1 MWQRQSQRSSPARLV
16 AHRGGEALG
25 GGDLLEAAQRLVELR
40 IEMVEI
46 DVRRTRDGV
55 LVIHHDESV
64 RGAAIRDLGYDEL
77 SQAGDRIPTLAD
89 FLDVVAPH
97 MAVDIELKE
106 PGYETQVLSASLARI
121 DPGNLV
127 VTSFSDSI
135 VATVKNSA
143 PEVPVGLLVGRRE
156 LRALLRDVFPF
167 RRVQACRA
175 DFLAPHYRL
184 LATGIAHRA
193 ERRGLGLLVWTV
205 DDPRLIARYLG
216 DPRMLGVVTD
226 RLSSLEG
233 APPSSGRVLGDQ

>member
-1 MWQRQSQRSSPARLV
+1 MWQPQSQRSSRAKLV

-25 GGDLLEAAQRLVELR
+25 GGDLLEAGRRLVELG

-64 RGAAIRDLGYDEL
+64 RGEAIRDLNYAEL
-77 SQAGDRIPTLAD
+77 LQAGDRIPALED
-89 FLDVVAPH
+89 FMDVVAPH

-106 PGYETQVLSASLARI
+106 PGYETQVLASSLAKI
-121 DPGNLV
+121 DSGNLV

-135 VATVKNSA
+135 VATVKMTA
-143 PEVPVGLLVGRRE
+143 PEVSVGLLVGRRE

-167 RRVQACRA
+167 RRVQECHA

-205 DDPRLIARYLG
+205 DDPRLIERYLG
-216 DPRMLGVVTD
+216 DPRMLGVVTG
-226 RLSSLEG
+226 RLISPEV
-233 APPSSGRVLGDQ
+233 PPWPRDGR